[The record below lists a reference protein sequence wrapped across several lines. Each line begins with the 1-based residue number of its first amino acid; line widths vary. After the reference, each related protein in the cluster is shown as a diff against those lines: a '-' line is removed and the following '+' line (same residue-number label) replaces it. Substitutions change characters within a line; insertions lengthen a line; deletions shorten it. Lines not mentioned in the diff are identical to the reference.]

1 MFDRTASN
9 VSAIVVSA
17 MAVSATA
24 VFRLA
29 GATAVAL
36 LMLQSVS
43 SAEFKRLDENAFPT
57 FQSIKLKLDPAL
69 AEYSG
74 SVSIQFDIKKATS
87 TFSFNSEGLTLG
99 KMKLKGPDGYVGFS
113 MTVNEVDTSVID
125 VTTDEEVQ
133 PGSYTLNIEFTNDF
147 NTQAT
152 SLYKLKVDENSYSFT
167 QFESNDAREAF
178 PCWDEPIFKIPYQM
192 TLTVPE
198 NHQTVS
204 NTPFLSE
211 KTSDGWKTV
220 VFEKTKP
227 IPSYLLAIATG
238 ELEFVDIPG
247 MSIPG
252 RIVTVK
258 GKSDMVQEA
267 VSATPKILLALENY
281 FGRPYPYKKL
291 DLLAVPEFWAGA
303 MENVGAV
310 TFRETILLID
320 PAEATVS
327 QKRRLA
333 STVSHELAHMWFGDL
348 VTMEWWDDLWLN
360 ESFASWMGNKI
371 THELFPEYQMDISSA
386 RRASGVMSSDARPSA
401 EAIRRPVND
410 PGDLTGNV
418 GVIYVKGEATLKM
431 FEQWVG
437 AEAFRKGVLDY
448 LTAHEWGN
456 ATAADLWSALS
467 AASGKDVT
475 SAMSTFIEKPGVPQV
490 EVESGL
496 DGSVTLTQSRF
507 ANFGVTQPETP
518 IWTIPVELRYADEG
532 GIRSK
537 SVTLSEP
544 SMTVKLESD
553 GDVKWILPNP
563 GVTGYYRWKTSA
575 AGLNAIAIAS
585 TSLEPREK
593 IGYLGNLSALLDAGI
608 VSGGDYLKALGGLS
622 VDKDANVISAVIAGL
637 GKVQGAFVPDELSEQ
652 YAIYVRNILSPAL
665 EQFGLEPKEGEDEA
679 ITRVRPQLMGIMV
692 SSGHDEATQE
702 YCEKEAK
709 KYLDDPQSVEASTI
723 GVAIQ
728 VSALRG
734 HRDMF
739 DEYRKS
745 FESAEKPAERSRFL
759 RALGQF
765 RDPGIRDQALLYAF
779 DGPLRP
785 QEIFAIPGGIAG
797 ESDASQE
804 YIFTWLQNNYE
815 TITAKMPPMFKTFLP
830 FMAGGCSSAL
840 LAEANTFF
848 MDSTRYVK
856 GIERQLGRVT
866 DQVNDCV
873 GLREREGPAVAAYLR
888 SLSEDKN

>member
-1 MFDRTASN
+1 MFNRTASRI
-9 VSAIVVSA
+9 SAI
-17 MAVSATA
+17 AVSATA
-24 VFRLA
+24 ITRFA
-29 GATAVAL
+29 GLTIGAL
-36 LMLQSVS
+36 LILQSVS
-43 SAEFKRLDENAFPT
+43 FADFKRLDDNASPT
-57 FQSIKLKLDPAL
+57 FQSINLKLDPAL

-74 SVSIQFDIKKATS
+74 SVSIQFDIKKATN
-87 TFSFNSEGLTLG
+87 TFSFNAEGLTLG
-99 KMKLKGPDGYVGFS
+99 KMKLKGPDGYVGFGN
-113 MTVNEVDTSVID
+113 TVNEVDTGVID
-125 VTTDEEVQ
+125 VTTDEEIQ
-133 PGSYTLNIEFTNDF
+133 PGSYTLNIDFTNDF

-152 SLYKLKVDENSYSFT
+152 SLYKLKVGENSYSFT
-167 QFESNDAREAF
+167 QFESIDAREAF
-178 PCWDEPIFKIPYQM
+178 PCWDEPIFKIPFQM

-238 ELEFVDIPG
+238 ELEFVDVPG

-258 GKSDMVQEA
+258 GKSDMVAEA
-267 VSATPKILLALENY
+267 VSATPKILKALENY

-310 TFRETILLID
+310 TFRETILLVD

-333 STVSHELAHMWFGDL
+333 SVVSHELAHMWFGDL

-371 THELFPEYQMDISSA
+371 THEVFPEYQMDISSA

-401 EAIRRPVND
+401 EPIRQPVND
-410 PGDLTGNV
+410 PGDLTGNS

-431 FEQWVG
+431 FEQWVRP
-437 AEAFRKGVLDY
+437 EVFRKGVLDY
-448 LTAHEWGN
+448 LAAHEWGN
-456 ATAADLWSALS
+456 ATASDLWSALS
-467 AASGKDVT
+467 EASGKDVT
-475 SAMSTFIEKPGVPQV
+475 AAMSVFIDKPGVPQV
-490 EVESGL
+490 EVETAL
-496 DGSVTLTQSRF
+496 DGSITLTQSRF
-507 ANFGVTQPETP
+507 ANYGVTQPETP
-518 IWTIPVELRYADEG
+518 VWTIPVELRYADES

-537 SVTLSEP
+537 TITLSEP

-553 GDVKWILPNP
+553 GDIKWILPNP
-563 GVTGYYRWKTSA
+563 GITGYYRWKTSA
-575 AGLNAIAIAS
+575 AGLNAIANAS
-585 TSLEPREK
+585 SSLEPREK

-637 GKVQGAFVPDELSEQ
+637 GKVEGAFVPDELSEQ
-652 YAIYVRNILSPAL
+652 YAIYVRNTLAPAL
-665 EQFGLEPKEGEDEA
+665 KQFGMAPKAGEDEA
-679 ITRVRPQLMGIMV
+679 ITRVRPQLIGIMV
-692 SSGHDEATQE
+692 NSGHDEATQE
-702 YCEKEAK
+702 YCEKVAK
-709 KYLDDPQSVEASTI
+709 KYLADPQSVEASTI

-739 DEYRKS
+739 DEYRKR
-745 FESAEKPAERSRFL
+745 FETAEKPAERSRFL
-759 RALGQF
+759 SALGQF
-765 RDPGIRDQALLYAF
+765 RDPELRDEALLYAF

-785 QEIFAIPGGIAG
+785 QELFTIPGGVARV
-797 ESDASQE
+797 SDASQE
-804 YIFTWLQNNYE
+804 YIFTWLQKNYE
-815 TITAKMPPMFKTFLP
+815 AITSKMPPMFKTFLP
-830 FMAGGCSSAL
+830 FFAGGCSGEL

-856 GIERQLGRVT
+856 GVERQLGRVS

-888 SLSEDKN
+888 SLSDDKN